1 MEYKLIIDKEK
12 EESLILTVNERNE
25 LVEKIEEIIGVKK
38 DIILGYKDNEILRIS
53 PSDADCFFTDN
64 NRIYAFVGEEKYLLK
79 IRIYQIEEMLD
90 SNFMKINRGCIVNIK
105 KIKKF
110 EMSFGG
116 TISVVLTNGFKDYI
130 SRRELK
136 NVKRRMGL

>member
-1 MEYKLIIDKEK
+1 MDYKLIIDKEK
-12 EESLILTVNERNE
+12 EESLVLTLHERNE
-25 LVEKIEEIIGVKK
+25 LAEKIEEL
-38 DIILGYKDNEILRIS
+38 LGENTDPIYAYNEDEIVPIS
-53 PSDADCFFTDN
+53 LNDADCFFTDN
-64 NRIYAFVGEEKYLLK
+64 NKIYVYIGKEKYI
-79 IRIYQIEEMLD
+79 IRLRLYQVEELCNN
-90 SNFMKINRGCIVNIK
+90 NFLKINRGCLVNVN

>member
-1 MEYKLIIDKEK
+1 MDYKLIVDKEK
-12 EESLILTVNERNE
+12 EESLILTVRERNE
-25 LVEKIEEIIGVKK
+25 LVEKIEEIIGLKN
-38 DIILGYKDNEILRIS
+38 DILLGYKENEILRIS

-64 NRIYAFVGEEKYLLK
+64 NKIYAYVGKEKYQLK
-79 IRIYQIEEMLD
+79 VRLYQLEEMLD
-90 SNFMKINRGCIVNIK
+90 SNFMKINRGCLVNVK
-105 KIKKF
+105 KIRKF

-116 TISVVLTNGFKDYI
+116 TISVVLTNGFSDYI

>member
-1 MEYKLIIDKEK
+1 MEK
-12 EESLILTVNERNE
+12 R
-25 LVEKIEEIIGVKK
+25 VKK
-38 DIILGYKDNEILRIS
+38 IQQWLKEN
-53 PSDADCFFTDN
+53 DADCFFTDN
-64 NRIYAFVGEEKYLLK
+64 NKIYVYIGKEKYI
-79 IRIYQIEEMLD
+79 IRLRLYQVEELCNN
-90 SNFMKINRGCIVNIK
+90 NFLKINRGCLVNVN

>member
-1 MEYKLIIDKEK
+1 MDYRLIIDKEK
-12 EESLILTVNERNE
+12 EESLVLTVHERSE
-25 LVEKIEEIIGVKK
+25 LVEKIEDIINEKNKFICGYKNDEII
-38 DIILGYKDNEILRIS
+38 RIS
-53 PSDADCFFTDN
+53 PDEADCFFTDN
-64 NRIYAFVGEEKYLLK
+64 NKIYVMIDAERFQLK
-79 IRIYQIEEMLD
+79 LRLYQLEEMLNE
-90 SNFMKINRGCIVNIK
+90 NFIKINRGCLVNVR

-130 SRRELK
+130 SRRELQ

>member
-1 MEYKLIIDKEK
+1 MNYKLIIDKEK
-12 EESLILTVNERNE
+12 EESLILTVHERNE
-25 LVEKIEEIIGVKK
+25 LTDKIEEIIGIKRNT
-38 DIILGYKDNEILRIS
+38 LYAFKDNEIVSVSLD
-53 PSDADCFFTDN
+53 DAICFFTEDN
-64 NRIYAFVGEEKYLLK
+64 KICIYIGNEKYQLK
-79 IRIYQIEEMLD
+79 ERLYQLEEMLD
-90 SNFMKINRGCIVNIK
+90 DNFIKINRGCIVNIR

-130 SRRELK
+130 SRRELR

>member
-25 LVEKIEEIIGVKK
+25 LVEKIEELVGMKA
-38 DIILGYKDNEILRIS
+38 DIIHAYKDNEIFRIS
-53 PSDADCFFTDN
+53 SGEADCFFTDN
-64 NRIYAFVGEEKYLLK
+64 NKIYAYVGKDKYSIKLRLYQLEEILN
-79 IRIYQIEEMLD
+79 D
-90 SNFMKINRGCIVNIK
+90 DFMKINRGCLVNVK
-105 KIKKF
+105 KIRKF

-116 TISVVLTNGFKDYI
+116 TISVVLTNGFSDYI